1 MFKFNIFILIVAIFC
16 LNKSANALSTLSRN
30 KVTSNAQDL
39 ELTRKLIMA
48 HIDKIES
55 STKGVDMVVPEP
67 IKVAESASSSPSP
80 SSRTRRK
87 KKNLVTSVKKN
98 LKSAASTAA
107 SVPKTFVK
115 AVAIDPIKNS
125 VDKVNSIKK
134 NMTGRKNRRS
144 GSEESASYAPV
155 SFVGRFDMFDVR
167 NQVTIKSV
175 EKKSRTLVSM
185 ITRIA
190 SLGQVEVLFE

>member
-30 KVTSNAQDL
+30 KVTTNAQDL

-48 HIDKIES
+48 HVDKIES

-67 IKVAESASSSPSP
+67 IKVAESTSSSPSP
-80 SSRTRRK
+80 SSSTRRK
-87 KKNLVTSVKKN
+87 KKNLVTVKKN

-107 SVPKTFVK
+107 SAPKTFVK

-125 VDKVNSIKK
+125 VDKVNTIKK

-155 SFVGRFDMFDVR
+155 SFAGTFDMFDVR

-185 ITRIA
+185 ISRIV
-190 SLGQVEVLFE
+190 SLGQVEVIFD

>member
-48 HIDKIES
+48 HVHKIES

-67 IKVAESASSSPSP
+67 MVAESASSSPRP

-125 VDKVNSIKK
+125 VEKVNSIKK